1 MLGVNDV
8 SHSGVAYYV
17 QSTVCNYW
25 TGVKSL
31 KMVFQKVIQIIIVMT
46 ILMIFQAETY
56 LIVFC
61 QRSKDFIHKN
71 LGMLVHYL
79 EESFQ
84 YLNAIEITK

>member
-1 MLGVNDV
+1 
-8 SHSGVAYYV
+8 
-17 QSTVCNYW
+17 
-25 TGVKSL
+25 
-31 KMVFQKVIQIIIVMT
+31 MT

-84 YLNAIEITK
+84 YLNTIEINKCQDWQFIVHLKYVS